1 MATRSEMDYK
11 IMFKQSWKSG
21 LDVLKA
27 NLIHIERKNKPTLRD
42 RIAVVVVGHSK
53 MCALTLQSPEATSNN
68 MKLVHWPLVMST
80 FGTARRGLGGAPAR
94 PGPSTLYQI

>member
-1 MATRSEMDYK
+1 
-11 IMFKQSWKSG
+11 MFKQSWKSG

-53 MCALTLQSPEATSNN
+53 MCALTLQSPEAT
-68 MKLVHWPLVMST
+68 
-80 FGTARRGLGGAPAR
+80 
-94 PGPSTLYQI
+94 